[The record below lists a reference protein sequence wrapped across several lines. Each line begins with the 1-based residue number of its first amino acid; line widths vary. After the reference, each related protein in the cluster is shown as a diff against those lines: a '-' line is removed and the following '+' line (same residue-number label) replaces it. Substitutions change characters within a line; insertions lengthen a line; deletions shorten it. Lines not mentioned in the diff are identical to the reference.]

1 MYTTRNSRPDDKSVN
16 SNNGPL
22 AVSDTNDLCSLMR
35 HHIARGHVHPL
46 MNIHACM
53 HHCWIIGVCG
63 VRVLYASGCR
73 LRERKS
79 GRRVWSQ
86 RDGGISCSPG
96 LDSASHAFPSN
107 HRSLLLLRSHSINL
121 LYPFQNKRPK
131 NKHSYSISIVL
142 TLSQIKICFK

>member
-1 MYTTRNSRPDDKSVN
+1 MYTTRNSRPDDNSVN

-63 VRVLYASGCR
+63 VRVLYASGCK

-79 GRRVWSQ
+79 GRRVIATRRRHLLLSRPRFSFTRVSFW
-86 RDGGISCSPG
+86 
-96 LDSASHAFPSN
+96 
-107 HRSLLLLRSHSINL
+107 SLLLLRSHSINL
-121 LYPFQNKRPK
+121 LYPFQNKHPK
-131 NKHSYSISIVL
+131 NKHSYSIVL
-142 TLSQIKICFK
+142 TLSQIKIYFK